1 MFRVLIIFATSL
13 CLCELVKGDCGVV
26 TKQQWGG
33 LQPTH
38 VQYLPRPVDLVII
51 QHTVT
56 PMCTTDTACMD
67 RMRNTQDY
75 HMDTLGWW
83 DIGSSFYVGGNGK
96 VYEGAG
102 WLHVG
107 AQPWAT
113 TNAPLASLSSETT
126 KVIIVEI
133 LYYLVN
139 DGPTT
144 QQLNAV
150 KALLKCGVESG
161 HLTSNYHVVGHRQ
174 LIATVSPGR
183 NLYREIRTWPE
194 WMEDVSSI
202 KN

>member
-107 AQPWAT
+107 AHT
-113 TNAPLASLSSETT
+113 LGYNKRSIGISFIGNYE
-126 KVIIVEI
+126 
-133 LYYLVN
+133 N